1 MEGQQSGR
9 NLLKLAIGALG
20 VVYGDI
26 GTSPL
31 YTLKECFSPFYGV
44 NIDVENVYGI
54 LSLIFWAMIFVVV
67 IKYILFIMR
76 ADNEGEGGVM
86 SLLSLVIKKMKKSG
100 KRLAVVTA
108 IGIIGT
114 ALLLADGMITPV
126 ITVLGAMEGLD
137 IATPALKHFVLPLS
151 IAILMFLFFQQKRGT
166 EKIGK
171 VFGCVMILW
180 FMSIAVLGIISILKA
195 PNVLNALNPY
205 WGYSYFVRNGIG
217 ASIIL
222 GAVVLALTGAEALYA
237 DIGHFGKKPIRAAFF
252 LLVMP
257 ALIINYFGQGAAI
270 LVYGRV
276 AALNPFYFICPK
288 FLLIPMIILA
298 TFAAIIASQALISG
312 AFSIVQQTMQLGF
325 LPKMRIIHT
334 SHKIKGQIYL
344 PFVNYFLMVCCII
357 LAVTFKNSGNLA
369 AAYGISVMGTMISTT
384 ILFSIVV
391 LKNWKWNPVFAVPV
405 LLMFFIVDM
414 AFFATNFSKIASGG
428 WFPLSVAGFFFIL
441 MTTWKTGSEKVY
453 RLIVQEQLSI
463 DMIIQNLKD
472 GRSEIKRVAGEA
484 VFMLGNKRNLNSLL
498 HHLKHNKVLHE
509 KVFLL
514 SFESVATPYVKRE
527 DKVKINQLGQGFY
540 EITAAYGYIEDPDIN
555 EIFELCNESGYKLNV
570 HSVSFYLGRVSLG
583 IAQDKFMA
591 MWRKKMYIF
600 MHKNAESA
608 ADYFK
613 LPPGRVIELG
623 RKIFI

>member
-1 MEGQQSGR
+1 MEGRQSGR

-391 LKNWKWNPVFAVPV
+391 LKNWKWNPVFSVPV

-498 HHLKHNKVLHE
+498 HHLKHKKVLHE

>member
-288 FLLIPMIILA
+288 FLLIPMIIIA

-369 AAYGISVMGTMISTT
+369 AAYGISVMGTMICTT

>member
-1 MEGQQSGR
+1 
-9 NLLKLAIGALG
+9 
-20 VVYGDI
+20 
-26 GTSPL
+26 
-31 YTLKECFSPFYGV
+31 
-44 NIDVENVYGI
+44 
-54 LSLIFWAMIFVVV
+54 
-67 IKYILFIMR
+67 
-76 ADNEGEGGVM
+76 
-86 SLLSLVIKKMKKSG
+86 
-100 KRLAVVTA
+100 
-108 IGIIGT
+108 
-114 ALLLADGMITPV
+114 
-126 ITVLGAMEGLD
+126 
-137 IATPALKHFVLPLS
+137 
-151 IAILMFLFFQQKRGT
+151 
-166 EKIGK
+166 
-171 VFGCVMILW
+171 
-180 FMSIAVLGIISILKA
+180 
-195 PNVLNALNPY
+195 
-205 WGYSYFVRNGIG
+205 
-217 ASIIL
+217 
-222 GAVVLALTGAEALYA
+222 
-237 DIGHFGKKPIRAAFF
+237 
-252 LLVMP
+252 
-257 ALIINYFGQGAAI
+257 
-270 LVYGRV
+270 
-276 AALNPFYFICPK
+276 
-288 FLLIPMIILA
+288 
-298 TFAAIIASQALISG
+298 
-312 AFSIVQQTMQLGF
+312 
-325 LPKMRIIHT
+325 
-334 SHKIKGQIYL
+334 
-344 PFVNYFLMVCCII
+344 MVCCII

-369 AAYGISVMGTMISTT
+369 AAYGISVMGTMICTT

>member
-1 MEGQQSGR
+1 MEGRQSGR

-369 AAYGISVMGTMISTT
+369 AAYGISVMGTMICTT

-391 LKNWKWNPVFAVPV
+391 LKNWKWNPVFSVPV